1 MKKKL
6 YETIGIWEGL
16 KKETKEVM
24 NAITFQFHMY
34 FVVTDFLSQ
43 QPVPK
48 QPQRLINYK
57 SLVIF

>member
-1 MKKKL
+1 MCVYVCVCINIYLMKKKL

-16 KKETKEVM
+16 KKEAKVVM
-24 NAITFQFHMY
+24 NAITFQFNMY

-48 QPQRLINYK
+48 
-57 SLVIF
+57 